1 MTDYSGN
8 SAGHGLAKWTRKP
21 QRVESVYKRLRFP
34 NATLC
39 QGACEPS
46 GTFKASVS
54 FFEGEEGGRRRKRRV
69 EFLLKGLQ
77 DSILGYIITA
87 FHASSNSKV
96 QNF

>member
-1 MTDYSGN
+1 MQL
-8 SAGHGLAKWTRKP
+8 SARVPAK
-21 QRVESVYKRLRFP
+21 
-34 NATLC
+34 
-39 QGACEPS
+39 PS
-46 GTFKASVS
+46 GTFKAFGYHSLK
-54 FFEGEEGGRRRKRRV
+54 GGGRKEGGKGRV